1 MCLAAPVRRQYS
13 AFFSCEPSTELTCV
27 LCRVRVA
34 DILRGASAAAGYKGG
49 KGVSCKESKQLLKK
63 LLPENC
69 KWLPAG
75 KGEAVQ
81 FAKTGSGSAAA
92 AGLFYA
98 ETPTMTE
105 PQRKDCLA
113 LLVRCDGFSGRS
125 TATLS
130 LAEAKAFI
138 TKGEAIAKVCHRA
151 ALEQPSPRR
160 PRGFVIVLDT
170 VAEWS
175 EKECSWRADVPRSG
189 TGREPDAVA

>member
-1 MCLAAPVRRQYS
+1 MFS
-13 AFFSCEPSTELTCV
+13 A
-27 LCRVRVA
+27 VA
-34 DILRGASAAAGYKGG
+34 DIPPWCQRSRWLQRRQR
-49 KGVSCKESKQLLKK
+49 VSCKESKQLLKK

-138 TKGEAIAKVCHRA
+138 TEGEAIAKVCHRA

-160 PRGFVIVLDT
+160 PRGSLL
-170 VAEWS
+170 
-175 EKECSWRADVPRSG
+175 P
-189 TGREPDAVA
+189 

>member
-1 MCLAAPVRRQYS
+1 MRALNRAD
-13 AFFSCEPSTELTCV
+13 
-27 LCRVRVA
+27 LCSLPWQTF
-34 DILRGASAAAGYKGG
+34 LRGASAAAGYKGG

-160 PRGFVIVLDT
+160 PRGSLL
-170 VAEWS
+170 
-175 EKECSWRADVPRSG
+175 P
-189 TGREPDAVA
+189 